1 MSTKISEEEQF
12 HFRLIPAEQIR
23 GGIVCFLFI
32 MLIPAL
38 VTLAAPM
45 MSVYFYA
52 AAAVWAVMLL
62 WGIGLS
68 VNPYR
73 SEVGFVLYLGIYG
86 LALAVTCQLAI
97 LKMMYDMA
105 GVDSMGYGL
114 SSIAVMLL
122 LLVVFYILHFRALQ
136 QGTYQS
142 MERKDGVGKAG
153 KAALLLA
160 AIGYTGYYVVVAVT
174 GDLGGFVMGMA
185 AFSVL
190 LILGLYMAVVF
201 IHRYRFIQNNMDKL
215 KAHYPVLGLPKEQR
229 NAAFLNKMNQGR
241 TPAAPHRKSKK
252 RRGSL

>member
-1 MSTKISEEEQF
+1 MSAKISKEEQF

-45 MSVYFYA
+45 MSVYMYV
-52 AAAVWAVMLL
+52 AAAVWGVMLL

-86 LALAVTCQLAI
+86 LALAVACQIAI

-105 GVDSMGYGL
+105 GVESILYGL
-114 SSIAVMLL
+114 SSAAVMLL
-122 LLVVFYILHFRALQ
+122 LLLVFYVLHFRALQ

-142 MERKDGVGKAG
+142 MERSGSVGKAG
-153 KAALLLA
+153 KAALLFA
-160 AIGYTGYYVVVAVT
+160 ATGYTAYYVVVAII
-174 GDLGGFVMGMA
+174 GDLGGFIMGMA

-201 IHRYRFIQNNMDKL
+201 IHRYMFIQNNMDKL
-215 KAHYPVLGLPKEQR
+215 RAHYPVLGLPKEQR

-252 RRGSL
+252 GRG

>member
-1 MSTKISEEEQF
+1 MSAKISEEEQF

-45 MSVYFYA
+45 MSVYMYV
-52 AAAVWAVMLL
+52 AAAVWVVMLL

-73 SEVGFVLYLGIYG
+73 SEVGFMLYLGIYG
-86 LALAVTCQLAI
+86 LALAVTCQIAI

-105 GVDSMGYGL
+105 GVESILYGL
-114 SSIAVMLL
+114 SSAAVMLL
-122 LLVVFYILHFRALQ
+122 LLLVFYVLHFRALQ
-136 QGTYQS
+136 RGTYQS
-142 MERKDGVGKAG
+142 MERNGSVGKAG
-153 KAALLLA
+153 KAALLFA
-160 AIGYTGYYVVVAVT
+160 SIGYAAYYVVVAIT

-201 IHRYRFIQNNMDKL
+201 IHRYMFIQNNMDQL

-241 TPAAPHRKSKK
+241 TPAPPHRKSKK
-252 RRGSL
+252 RRG